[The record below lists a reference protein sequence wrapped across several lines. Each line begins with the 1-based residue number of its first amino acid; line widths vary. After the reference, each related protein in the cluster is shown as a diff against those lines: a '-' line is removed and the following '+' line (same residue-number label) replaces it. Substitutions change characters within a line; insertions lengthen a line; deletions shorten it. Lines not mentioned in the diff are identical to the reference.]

1 MVRPAIADRTD
12 LGRGY
17 GEIGAVVLAD
27 AEEVDADLVGEHRL
41 VDDVADHLG
50 VRQQAPVRR
59 VGDVAESVQPE
70 FKLLCHAVSVRC
82 GLRRPRGRRLRD
94 V

>member
-1 MVRPAIADRTD
+1 MAASTTSGEEI
-12 LGRGY
+12 

-27 AEEVDADLVGEHRL
+27 AEEVDAELVGEHRL
-41 VDDVADHLG
+41 VDDIADDLG